1 MRHFWFTVL
10 VAAVLFSGCAVKVE
24 KEKSNMSVTK
34 ESWAKTKDGQAVDIY
49 TLKNSNGA
57 VAKITNF
64 GAIVTELC
72 IPDKDGNLA
81 DVVCGFKTL
90 AEYEAGHPYFGSI
103 VGRYGNR
110 IAKGKF
116 TLDGVEYSLATNNDE
131 NHLHGGDVGFDKKVW
146 KAEAVESETS
156 VGVKLT
162 YVSPDMEEGYPGTL
176 TSTVVYE
183 LTNDNELKIDY
194 KATTDKPTVLN
205 LTHHGYF
212 NLAGHDSGDILDH
225 EMMIA
230 ADNFTPVDAGLITTG
245 EIVPVKDTVMDFTTP
260 TAIGARIK
268 DVEGG
273 GYDHNYVLNSQDGS
287 LALAARVVDP
297 KSGRVMEVLTTE
309 PGIQFY
315 TGNFL
320 DGTNKGKGATYN
332 KHAAFCLETQHYPDS
347 PNKPEWPSVVLR
359 PGKTYTHTTIYR
371 FSAK

>member
-1 MRHFWFTVL
+1 MRKLWFVVL
-10 VAAVLFSGCAVKVE
+10 VGAVVLSGCAVKVDK
-24 KEKSNMSVTK
+24 KEGNMSVTK

-49 TLKNSNGA
+49 TLNNSNGA
-57 VAKITNF
+57 VAKITNY

-72 IPDKDGNLA
+72 IPDKDGDLA

-116 TLDGVEYSLATNNDE
+116 TLDGTEYSLATNNDE

-146 KAEAVESETS
+146 SAEAVENEKS

-183 LTNDNELKIDY
+183 LTDDNELKIDY
-194 KATTDKPTVLN
+194 KATTDKATVLN

-212 NLAGHDSGDILDH
+212 NLSGHDSGVILDH

-245 EIVPVKDTVMDFTTP
+245 DIVPVKGTVMDFTTP
-260 TAIGARIK
+260 AAIGARIK

-273 GYDHNYVLNSQDGS
+273 GYDHNYVLNNQDGS
-287 LALAARVVDP
+287 MALAARVVDP
-297 KSGRVMEVLTTE
+297 RSGRVMEVLTTE

-320 DGTNKGKGATYN
+320 DGTNKGKGTVYN

-347 PNKPEWPSVVLR
+347 PNKPDWHSVVLK
-359 PGKTYTHTTIYR
+359 PGDTYTHTTIYR
-371 FSAK
+371 FSNK